1 MALTA
6 AGPMA
11 SASEADRISPTQA
24 AEAAAVVERVTG
36 IADIAPSA
44 ALADGTTQSV
54 STSERG
60 SSIVTA
66 PATADGA
73 VQSTAADGITVSI
86 GLPGNNNAPAVKTEN
101 GTIVY
106 HGAGNNADLAVQPTE
121 SGVRALITL
130 NNASAPTEYR
140 FDLGLPQG
148 AEAERLADGS
158 VLVIKG
164 DEILGMFASPWA
176 KDANGATVPTSY
188 RVEGKT
194 LIQTISTTPGTA
206 FPVVADPAW
215 WDKTK
220 EIAGGMVS
228 DTWNSIKCGG
238 ALGAAFIPGAKAY
251 KAIKAA
257 GGVKKVLSILASVD
271 TKKGALSALGSG
283 GSTLFGIKAIK
294 KACFDD
300 LK

>member
-1 MALTA
+1 MALAA

-11 SASEADRISPTQA
+11 SATEADPSFPTKA
-24 AEAAAVVERVTG
+24 AEAAAVVEKVTG
-36 IADIAPSA
+36 IADIASSA

-54 STSERG
+54 STNERG
-60 SSIVTA
+60 SSTVTA
-66 PATADGA
+66 PATADGV
-73 VQSTAADGITVSI
+73 VQSTAADGSTVGI
-86 GLPGNNNAPAVKTEN
+86 GLPGNNAPGVKTGH

-106 HGAGNNADLAVQPTE
+106 PGAGNNADLAVQPTE
-121 SGVRALITL
+121 SGVRTLITL
-130 NNASAPTEYR
+130 NNADAPTEYR

-158 VLVIKG
+158 VLVIKD
-164 DEILGMFASPWA
+164 DEILGMFATPWA
-176 KDANGATVPTSY
+176 KDSHGASVPTSY
-188 RVEGKT
+188 RVEGTT
-194 LIQTISTTPGTA
+194 LIQTISTTTGTA

-228 DTWNSIKCGG
+228 DTWNSMKCGA

-257 GGVKKVLSILASVD
+257 GGVKKVLSVLAGVD

-283 GSTLFGIKAIK
+283 GSTMFGVKAIK